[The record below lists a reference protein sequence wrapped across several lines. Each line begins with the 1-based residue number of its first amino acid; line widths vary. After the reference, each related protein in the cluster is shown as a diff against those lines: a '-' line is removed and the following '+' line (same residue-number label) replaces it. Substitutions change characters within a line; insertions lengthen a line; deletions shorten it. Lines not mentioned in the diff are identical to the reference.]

1 MPTQV
6 EIINQALRHLGAQE
20 IQDVGENRPEATRA
34 ARAWPNAVD
43 YLLRKHA
50 WNFAQQWMKLAA
62 SSSAPVIGYAC
73 AYTLPVECVRLIDV
87 RAEGDLSHQQA
98 RHELVGRTVYTDAS
112 PCYARMVVAQSSPVN
127 WPPDFCRALGY
138 LLAADLAPSIVRD
151 EGTKIKMF
159 SDLFA
164 MAFDDATL
172 ADATESA
179 PVEAAGDGPGSYIA
193 ARR

>member
-34 ARAWPNAVD
+34 ARAWPSAVD
-43 YLLRKHA
+43 CLLRKHP
-50 WNFAQQWMKLAA
+50 WNFAQEWRKLAA
-62 SSSAPVIGYAC
+62 SSSVPIIGYAC
-73 AYTLPVECVRLIDV
+73 AYTLPVECLRLIDV
-87 RAEGDLSHQQA
+87 RADGNLSAQQA
-98 RHELVGRTVYTDAS
+98 RHELVGRTIYTDAS
-112 PCYARMVVAQSSPVN
+112 PCYARMVVAQSSPAT
-127 WPPDFCRALGY
+127 WPPDFCRALSY

-151 EGTKIKMF
+151 EGTKIKLYT
-159 SDLFA
+159 DLFA
-164 MAFDDATL
+164 MALDDAML

-179 PVEAAGDGPGSYIA
+179 PVEAEEDGPGSYIA